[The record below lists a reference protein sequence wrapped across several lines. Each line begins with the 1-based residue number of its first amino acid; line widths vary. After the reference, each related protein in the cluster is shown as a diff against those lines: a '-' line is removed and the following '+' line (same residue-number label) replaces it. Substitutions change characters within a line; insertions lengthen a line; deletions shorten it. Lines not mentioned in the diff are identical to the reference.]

1 MTLMNFIGET
11 ITKFILKGF
20 AMQNSSLSEY
30 LIIWML
36 EITGNFQKQTHIHK
50 TLYIIWTNIYV
61 YTTKVKHAL
70 PWNIPISWLFCL

>member
-1 MTLMNFIGET
+1 MNFIGVKT
-11 ITKFILKGF
+11 ITKFILKDF

-50 TLYIIWTNIYV
+50 TLYIIWTNTYV
-61 YTTKVKHAL
+61 
-70 PWNIPISWLFCL
+70 